1 MQVFKNK
8 IDEYIKYNKDKDVIF
23 FFFGFPNSFFE
34 VLSESELDHLSG
46 TKFNKNL
53 PIYQQIT
60 EKDKLRKLVFTNTGP
75 KWGFYEEF
83 IDISNKLNGDFSDI
97 DSKIIIVENN
107 IYFDFYPLD
116 GIIDKNEFCEAIR
129 SESISN
135 NSPVIE
141 YYVDYKIEKDD
152 LYVMY
157 INSHSIYKKETT
169 NNLNVIPFYIKEA
182 SRFLNS
188 KNEIKINFNLIYSII
203 RDLENGKLTDT
214 KYLIESTSF
223 YNKDDQKKEIIDAL
237 NTLGNHFRV
246 SFAYDKSFDSDFIE
260 KENSYK
266 QILNDYWHSPSFR
279 KFKIYKNP
287 FESSEI
293 VEVSQGYLISD
304 IVDQIEKAR
313 NDDYFSDIIITAPT
327 GAGKSVIFQI
337 PAIYAHKNLKL
348 ITIVVTPLIALMN
361 DQVTQLNERGAKFA
375 TFINSEINYEERQ
388 LRIEAIKNGEYSI
401 IYMSPESL
409 LSNDIRSYIGERK
422 IGLLVIDEAH
432 IVTSWGRD
440 FRVDYWFLGD
450 FIEKTRKGS
459 HLKTKKSIYT
469 QEFPVVCLTATAVFG
484 GRDDVILDLQNSLN
498 INVGPEHIYIG
509 NTRRENIKFNIN
521 FHQKLRFTKSIN
533 DEKYE
538 VTAKR
543 IKEFID
549 NKEKTIVYFPYKNQI
564 SNTEISFKKITD
576 VEDWQKV
583 QKYYGDLDK
592 NYKSD
597 SFNKFKCEPNSVM
610 LSTKAFGMGVD
621 ISDIHNVYHFAPT
634 GTLSDYIQEIGRAAR
649 DTSINGKAIIDY
661 YRNDMRYASTLW
673 GLSGLRHYQI
683 KFVIKKLLELY
694 EVNKSR
700 NLLFSPDVFSS
711 IFPDNTENK
720 AKSALMLLASD
731 LFDKY
736 TYKVLVVRPS
746 NLFSINYINVQDSIK
761 SEFLR
766 KYKKYVTMVSDYHDT
781 VLNGWKDKQKEIRR
795 TNGQVYEIDLGKI
808 WEEQFKDVSYAQFK
822 YKFFSGTLL
831 EYEGKVHPRVK
842 IIIHYISDFKD
853 VKDKIN
859 QYSKNLH
866 NVFHIISTKFGKQE
880 FEYLDFERLLIEEI
894 GGQLS
899 KDYIR
904 VILEMFCLPNRT
916 GDNPYLNPYVHEEWR
931 FIRKI
936 KSEEESFSQKYSIA
950 SNKYSYITS
959 NIGRY
964 IGECYP
970 NKSNTEFVA
979 YLGIPKPEEDRKN
992 EILFLASLL
1001 EMFGL
1006 ATFELEGGRSPQV
1019 FVRINDPM
1027 ILSRTIKSRQE
1038 YRNGQLTTI
1047 ERRHKQSKLLV
1058 ESFMK
1063 TNLSNNQRWDVI
1075 ENYFLGR
1082 DNIVDQ
1088 MLEIEEE

>member
-1 MQVFKNK
+1 
-8 IDEYIKYNKDKDVIF
+8 
-23 FFFGFPNSFFE
+23 
-34 VLSESELDHLSG
+34 
-46 TKFNKNL
+46 
-53 PIYQQIT
+53 
-60 EKDKLRKLVFTNTGP
+60 
-75 KWGFYEEF
+75 
-83 IDISNKLNGDFSDI
+83 LNGDFSDI
-97 DSKIIIVENN
+97 DSKVIVVENN

-116 GIIDKNEFCEAIR
+116 SILDKNEFCEVIR

-135 NSPVIE
+135 DSPIIE
-141 YYVDYKIEKDD
+141 YYVDYKVENDD

-157 INSHSIYKKETT
+157 INSHSIFKKETVE
-169 NNLNVIPFYIKEA
+169 NLRVIPFYTKE
-182 SRFLNS
+182 FLRDAKYDN
-188 KNEIKINFNLIYSII
+188 ILKINFNLIYSII
-203 RDLENGKLTDT
+203 RDLENGKLNRT

-223 YNKDDQKKEIIDAL
+223 YNKDEQKTEIIEAL
-237 NTLGNHFRV
+237 NNLGNFYNV
-246 SFAYDKSFDSDFIE
+246 KFEYDKNFDNDYVDKDSIY
-260 KENSYK
+260 S
-266 QILNDYWHSPSFR
+266 QILNEYWKSSSFR

-287 FESSEI
+287 FENSEI

-304 IVDQIEKAR
+304 IVDQIEKAK
-313 NDDYFSDIIITAPT
+313 NNDYFSDIIITAPT

-337 PAIYAHKNLKL
+337 PAIYAHKSLNMV
-348 ITIVVTPLIALMN
+348 TIVVTPLIALMN
-361 DQVTQLNERGAKFA
+361 DQVTQLNDRGARFA
-375 TFINSEINYEERQ
+375 TFINSDINYEERQ
-388 LRIEAIKNGEYSI
+388 LRIEGIKNGEYSI

-409 LSNDIRSYIGERK
+409 LSNDIRAYIGDRK

-459 HLKTKKSIYT
+459 HLKSKKSLYT

-509 NTRRENIKFNIN
+509 NTRRENIRFDIN

-533 DEKYE
+533 EEKYE

-543 IKEFID
+543 IIEFIE
-549 NKEKTIVYFPYKNQI
+549 NNEKTIVYFPYKNQI
-564 SNTEISFKKITD
+564 SNTETAFRKIANI
-576 VEDWQKV
+576 EDMQKV

-592 NYKSD
+592 NFKSD
-597 SFNKFKCEPNSVM
+597 AFNKFKNESNSIM

-649 DTSINGKAIIDY
+649 DTKIEGKAIIDY

-700 NLLFSPDVFSS
+700 NMLFSPDVFSS
-711 IFPDNTENK
+711 IFPDNVENK

-731 LFDKY
+731 LFEKF

-746 NLFSINYINVQDSIK
+746 NLFSINYINVHDSVN
-761 SEFLR
+761 SDFLR
-766 KYKKYVTMVSDYHDT
+766 KYKKYVTLVTDYKDT

-795 TNGQVYEIDLGKI
+795 TNGKVYEIDLGKI

-822 YKFFSGTLL
+822 YKFFTGTLL

-842 IIIHYISDFKD
+842 ILIHYLSEFKE
-853 VKDKIN
+853 VKEKIN
-859 QYSKNLH
+859 QYAVNLH
-866 NVFHIISTKFGKQE
+866 NVFHVISTRFGKQE
-880 FEYLDFERLLIEEI
+880 FEYIDFERLFNEEI
-894 GGQLS
+894 NGQIN

-904 VILEMFCLPNRT
+904 VILEMFCLPHRT
-916 GDNPYLNPYVHEEWR
+916 GDNPYLNPYHHEEWR
-931 FIRKI
+931 FVKKV
-936 KSEEESFSQKYSIA
+936 KSEEDSYSQKYSIA

-970 NKSNTEFVA
+970 NKSNSEFVA
-979 YLGIPKPEEDRKN
+979 YLGIPKPDEDRKN

-1027 ILSRTIKSRQE
+1027 ILSRTIKSKQE
-1038 YRNGQLTTI
+1038 YRNSQLTII

-1063 TNLSNNQRWDVI
+1063 TNLTNNQRWDVI